1 MRQELSNK
9 VICLFFFNFSSLCL
23 RRKKPL
29 PRSDRSIMDFEAK
42 GQKFWQWLETNGA
55 VLSDG
60 IAFKDYRE
68 SDDAGRGVVATRD
81 IKVLRPFSFRN
92 CKRGTLYVSYYDC
105 TCRKG
110 KFYFQYRA
118 RCCSR
123 ASHQCF
129 ASRKGWQISLTG

>member
-68 SDDAGRGVVATRD
+68 SDDAGRGVAATRD

-92 CKRGTLYVSYYDC
+92 CK
-105 TCRKG
+105 KG
-110 KFYFQYRA
+110 N
-118 RCCSR
+118 SV
-123 ASHQCF
+123 CF
-129 ASRKGWQISLTG
+129 LL